1 MNAQMIKHDK
11 ISTKNLENKPINVHS
26 KLTIN
31 KIFRGIENSKTHENC
46 LALYHY
52 AIEKTIKWWST

>member
-1 MNAQMIKHDK
+1 M
-11 ISTKNLENKPINVHS
+11 HS

-52 AIEKTIKWWST
+52 AIKKTIKWWTT